1 MVTLI
6 VREFTVDAPARSAWD
21 HLARIELWPSWARHI
36 KRIEVKPPGEL
47 GPQSQGVVHLTNGMK
62 STFRIVE
69 FRPNENW
76 KWVGRFLWATVEYD
90 HVFEELGPEKTR
102 LIWTVAAKG
111 FAVSILGRL
120 FARIYNRNLDT
131 AVPLLVAEMN
141 SARGE
146 TREIGHSSR

>member
-6 VREFTVDAPARSAWD
+6 VREFTVDAPARAAWD

-47 GPQSQGVVHLTNGMK
+47 GPQSQGVVYLTNGMK

-76 KWVGRFLWATVEYD
+76 KWVGRFLWLTVQYD
-90 HVFEELGPEKTR
+90 HRFVPLSATQTK
-102 LIWTVAAKG
+102 LVWIVAAEG
-111 FAVSILGRL
+111 FGALTFGRL
-120 FARIYNRNLDT
+120 FARVYRKNLER
-131 AVPLLVAEMN
+131 AIPLLVSEMTA
-141 SARGE
+141 ARPVV
-146 TREIGHSSR
+146 